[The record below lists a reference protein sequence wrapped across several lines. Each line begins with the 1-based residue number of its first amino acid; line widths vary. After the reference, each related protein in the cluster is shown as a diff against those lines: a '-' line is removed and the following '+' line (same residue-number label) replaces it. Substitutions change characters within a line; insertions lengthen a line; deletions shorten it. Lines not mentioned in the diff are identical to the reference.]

1 MLWRIPNC
9 SVTARAL
16 SFLEGYFLLIE
27 ALDLLELLAFVTL
40 SVSILGACRH
50 SAKPKEP
57 CERMERRKLAVTA
70 CLCASPTTATQ
81 SKNYCLH
88 LTNDRVQAQ
97 ITLSPNH
104 PDSPTEHPVCSE
116 IARWS
121 WPLWGRCS
129 VPLLE
134 APRHHLPAADAPGL
148 FFLAPSLMSS
158 TGQC

>member
-1 MLWRIPNC
+1 M
-9 SVTARAL
+9 TARAL

-27 ALDLLELLAFVTL
+27 ALDLLEQLAFVIL
-40 SVSILGACRH
+40 SVSILGTCRH

-57 CERMERRKLAVTA
+57 CERMERRKLAITA
-70 CLCASPTTATQ
+70 CLCAFPTTATQ
-81 SKNYCLH
+81 SKNHCLH
-88 LTNDRVQAQ
+88 LTNHRVQAQ

-121 WPLWGRCS
+121 WPLWGLGS

-134 APRHHLPAADAPGL
+134 APRHHLLAADCPR
-148 FFLAPSLMSS
+148 FVFLGSLINEFHRTMLSLVM
-158 TGQC
+158 QP